1 MSELTLPSRRYIF
14 YISFSF
20 YLIFNFLCAFTP
32 NFAGLL
38 VGRFLS
44 SVFASSALS
53 NAPGVLGDIWNPAE
67 GGNAMILF
75 SVATF
80 MGPALGPI
88 VAGFLQLKESWRW
101 CFYIL
106 LWLASVTEI
115 FLLTIPET
123 LPSIVLLNT
132 ARRIRKDGKTTESKS
147 VLAPIEAKD
156 RRLVSIYKI
165 ALTRPWK
172 ILFDPISFLVA
183 IYYSV
188 VYTMLYMLF
197 SIYPIVFQQ
206 KRGWNA
212 GVGEL
217 PLIGVVIGACLGG
230 LLLYLLSMRERRQ
243 TLTGDSHPA
252 GDPESRLPAAMIG
265 GVLFAITS
273 FWFGWSA

>member
-1 MSELTLPSRRYIF
+1 
-14 YISFSF
+14 
-20 YLIFNFLCAFTP
+20 
-32 NFAGLL
+32 
-38 VGRFLS
+38 
-44 SVFASSALS
+44 
-53 NAPGVLGDIWNPAE
+53 
-67 GGNAMILF
+67 MILF